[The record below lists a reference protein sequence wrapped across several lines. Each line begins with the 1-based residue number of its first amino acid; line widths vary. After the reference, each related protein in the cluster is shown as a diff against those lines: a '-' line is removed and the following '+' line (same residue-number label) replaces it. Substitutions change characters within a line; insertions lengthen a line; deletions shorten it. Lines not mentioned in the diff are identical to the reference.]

1 MIRCVNVH
9 RWKRDSVACAVVLWA
24 AFWAWTGHAT
34 TKVYNISNGG
44 RVRAFLQLVLYM
56 QHWNTIWRYR
66 YNPEILTKNSQRHL
80 GLGLR
85 FEGRLRIVSSWRI
98 SEVGTR
104 DIILLVEC
112 LETLG
117 SRLCL
122 PPSLLQKSKC
132 LRSTKCVFGWGF
144 LYFPSWLLAFS
155 VQRLAFSFQL
165 ELELEV
171 QLSGIL
177 GYFLVRIN
185 SDFAGAVKFTFRNF
199 VQSQMVAP
207 QRADTYAARSSSL
220 TGQPKEKCPC

>member
-24 AFWAWTGHAT
+24 AFWAWTSHAT

-44 RVRAFLQLVLYM
+44 RVRAFSQLVLYM

-66 YNPEILTKNSQRHL
+66 YKPEILTKNSQRHL

-85 FEGRLRIVSSWRI
+85 FEGRLRMVSSWRI

-104 DIILLVEC
+104 DTILLVEC

-132 LRSTKCVFGWGF
+132 LRSTKCVFGWEF

-155 VQRLAFSFQL
+155 VQRLAFSLSLNLSLSLSLKFSFL
-165 ELELEV
+165 AFWDTSWFGSIVTLPELLNLPLGTLFKVRWSHLSELT
-171 QLSGIL
+171 LTP
-177 GYFLVRIN
+177 R
-185 SDFAGAVKFTFRNF
+185 GARV
-199 VQSQMVAP
+199 
-207 QRADTYAARSSSL
+207 
-220 TGQPKEKCPC
+220 